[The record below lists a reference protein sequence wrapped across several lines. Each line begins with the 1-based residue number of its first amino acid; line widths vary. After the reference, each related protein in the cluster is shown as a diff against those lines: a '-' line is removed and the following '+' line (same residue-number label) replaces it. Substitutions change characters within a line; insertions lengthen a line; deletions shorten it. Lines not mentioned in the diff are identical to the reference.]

1 MSGYNI
7 LIVDD
12 SKEVHD
18 VVGAYLKFSGYD
30 VLHATNGAEGL
41 EAMERER
48 PDLVLLDIQMP
59 ILDGFGVLE
68 QMKGRRRLA
77 DIPVMFLSSLD
88 RPNLKV
94 KGLQMGAEDYVVKP
108 FDRAELMARVTVALR
123 RGEHFRR
130 MERTFGGLLGPVSVE
145 ELMQTLDLGDKTG
158 RIEMPDVEAS
168 IDVDGKQ
175 VLRAALAEFEGV
187 AALRRIFLI
196 QRGRF
201 SVDFD
206 VEIQPEENSIGKI
219 QDILISAVVYL
230 DELKDQIGDELTL
243 ESRIEQ
249 IGDDPVLE
257 FSGDFRPVWPMGVA
271 DVITR
276 MGGDLKENV
285 KTIRGALAFGALA
298 IV

>member
-1 MSGYNI
+1 MSGYRI

-12 SKEVHD
+12 IQDVHD
-18 VVGAYLKFSGYD
+18 VVGAYLKYSGYE

-68 QMKGRRRLA
+68 RMKDRRRLA

-94 KGLQMGAEDYVVKP
+94 RGLQMGAEDFVVKP

-130 MERTFGGLLGPVSVE
+130 IERTFGGLLGPVSVE

-158 RIEMPDVEAS
+158 RIEMPDMDAA

-175 VLRAALAEFEGV
+175 VLSAGWAGFDGV

-201 SVDFD
+201 SVDFEAEVQTRD
-206 VEIQPEENSIGKI
+206 EPIGKI
-219 QDILISAVVYL
+219 QDALISAVVYL
-230 DELKDQIGDELTL
+230 DELKDQLEGRLTF
-243 ESRIEQ
+243 ESRIEPT
-249 IGDDPVLE
+249 GDDPVLE
-257 FSGDFRPVWPMGVA
+257 FSGDFRPVWPMEVA
-271 DVITR
+271 DSIAR
-276 MGGDLKENV
+276 MGGDPKENM
-285 KTIRGALAFGALA
+285 KTVEGAVAFGALA